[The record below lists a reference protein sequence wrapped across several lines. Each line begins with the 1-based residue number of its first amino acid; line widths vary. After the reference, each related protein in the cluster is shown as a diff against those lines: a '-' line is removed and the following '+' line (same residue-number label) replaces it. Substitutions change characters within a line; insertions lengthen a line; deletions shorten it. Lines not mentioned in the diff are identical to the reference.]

1 MDPDPPLS
9 QSNRASTVSGVDLL
23 DGPDAHR
30 VGRGLVG
37 VGGSDLV
44 ASLERADRHAVEG
57 HHRFLG
63 EGGHE
68 RVVVTGTHRVVE
80 QLLVLAHGLGQ
91 IHAAMLMVRV
101 VFVYDGMAAPARNQ
115 PPVHRDRDDEGHGQR
130 KRQAAPEEKAR
141 QPGLHRARDSQHD
154 RVVHY
159 LHHGD
164 GDGVGGERHLDGLP
178 ERHARAQHRPDG
190 QRVAEEERQDDRER
204 VIRFEDLVEK
214 VRISN
219 PDADIELLRRAY
231 VFSAFEHKGQVR
243 HSGEPY
249 LVHPLEVADQ
259 LADMKLD
266 VVAIAAGLLHDIVED
281 TQTPIE
287 RIKELFGVDVAHVVE
302 GVTKLGSIQF
312 SSSEQRQAENFR
324 KMLLAMVDDIRVILV
339 KLADRLHNMRTL
351 HHLPEE
357 RRIKIAQE
365 TRDIYAPIANRLG
378 MSKVKNE
385 LEELAFKYLEPKSY
399 ESLRHR
405 VESRRRA
412 TEGMIE
418 ELKKNITAKLVDAQ
432 IPVIQIDGRIKRLFS
447 IHQKLKRQK
456 IDLEQVYDLV
466 ALRIITGSVRDCYAT
481 LGIIHQTWAPVPGRI
496 KDFIAMPRPNG
507 YQSLHTSVVSERGF
521 PFEVQIRS
529 ADMHRIAEEGIAAH
543 WKYKEGRVGAD
554 RDEQY
559 FIWLRQLLEWQQE
572 VRDPAGV
579 PAEPEDRAL
588 PGRGLHLHPE
598 GGGQGAAARRDA
610 GRLRLRHSHR
620 RRPPVRR
627 RPRQRQ
633 DGAAPHQAAQR
644 RHRRDRHRA
653 GPQAEP
659 RLAQL
664 RRHLAGPQQDQA
676 LHPRRGEN
684 PQPRAGKEAVRQGS
698 APLRPQREVAHRR
711 GALRRAVDRAAACRR
726 RTSSSPR
733 SRTARLSAKAVLGKL
748 VPQEQLKEP
757 QQESALSSVVRRV
770 LGTGDEKIKVRGIDD
785 LMVFRAR
792 CCNPIRGE
800 KIVGY
805 ITRGKG
811 VSVHAAACPN
821 VVNLLYDPE
830 RRIDVEWDKGSDPSP
845 YTVRLSIQVEDRK
858 GILADVSS
866 KIAGINTNIR
876 NVEATTTDQMGRI
889 DMTVEI
895 SDVKHLQKVIKS
907 LRSVDGVV
915 DVERASR

>member
-1 MDPDPPLS
+1 M
-9 QSNRASTVSGVDLL
+9 
-23 DGPDAHR
+23 
-30 VGRGLVG
+30 
-37 VGGSDLV
+37 
-44 ASLERADRHAVEG
+44 
-57 HHRFLG
+57 
-63 EGGHE
+63 
-68 RVVVTGTHRVVE
+68 
-80 QLLVLAHGLGQ
+80 
-91 IHAAMLMVRV
+91 
-101 VFVYDGMAAPARNQ
+101 
-115 PPVHRDRDDEGHGQR
+115 
-130 KRQAAPEEKAR
+130 
-141 QPGLHRARDSQHD
+141 
-154 RVVHY
+154 
-159 LHHGD
+159 
-164 GDGVGGERHLDGLP
+164 
-178 ERHARAQHRPDG
+178 
-190 QRVAEEERQDDRER
+190 
-204 VIRFEDLVEK
+204 IRFEDLVEK
-214 VRISN
+214 VRATN

-249 LVHPLEVADQ
+249 LVHPLEVADF

-287 RIKELFGVDVAHVVE
+287 RIRELFGADVAHVVE
-302 GVTKLGSIQF
+302 GVTKLGAISF
-312 SSSEQRQAENFR
+312 SSSEERQAENFR

-378 MSKVKNE
+378 MSKIKNE
-385 LEELAFKYLEPKSY
+385 LEELAFKYLEPAAY
-399 ESLRHR
+399 EALRQR

-412 TEGMIE
+412 SEGMIE
-418 ELKKNITAKLVDAQ
+418 DLKKTITVKLSEAQ
-432 IPVIQIDGRIKRLFS
+432 VPVIHIDGRIKRLFS

-456 IDLEQVYDLV
+456 IDLDQVYDMI
-466 ALRIITGSVRDCYAT
+466 ALRIVTDSIKDCYAA
-481 LGIIHQTWAPVPGRI
+481 LGIIHQTWSPVPGRI

-521 PFEVQIRS
+521 PFEVQIRT
-529 ADMHRIAEEGIAAH
+529 AEQHRIAEEGIAAH

-572 VRDPAGV
+572 VRDPQ
-579 PAEPEDRAL
+579 EFLQNLKIELYPEEVYIFTPKGEVKAL
-588 PGRGLHLHPE
+588 PRDATPVDFAYSIHTDVGHQCVGARVNGKMVPLRTRLRNGDIVEIVTTPGHKPSRDWLNFVQTSRARNKIKHYIHAEEKIRSIELGRKLFE
-598 GGGQGAAARRDA
+598 KEARRFGLNIKALTEGEPFTALVAEYGMTKPDELFA
-610 GRLRLRHSHR
+610 AIGYGKLAAKTILGR
-620 RRPPVRR
+620 
-627 RPRQRQ
+627 
-633 DGAAPHQAAQR
+633 
-644 RHRRDRHRA
+644 
-653 GPQAEP
+653 
-659 RLAQL
+659 
-664 RRHLAGPQQDQA
+664 
-676 LHPRRGEN
+676 
-684 PQPRAGKEAVRQGS
+684 
-698 APLRPQREVAHRR
+698 
-711 GALRRAVDRAAACRR
+711 
-726 RTSSSPR
+726 
-733 SRTARLSAKAVLGKL
+733 L
-748 VPQEQLKEP
+748 VPQEQLKETP
-757 QQESALSSVVRRV
+757 DTGIASVVRRV
-770 LGTGDEKIKVRGIDD
+770 LGANEEKIKVRGFDD

-800 KIVGY
+800 KIIGY

-811 VSVHAAACPN
+811 VSVHSAACPN

-830 RRIDVEWDKGSDPSP
+830 RRIDVEWDKGTDGGAP

-876 NVEATTTDQMGRI
+876 NVEATTTDQRGRI

-907 LRSVDGVV
+907 LRSVEGVV